1 MKTKILKIGAISIT
15 ILISIFFLWR
25 FFSQHLYKT
34 KAAQTRV
41 TLSFTNQSL
50 EFNQNETKT
59 IPFTLTAADSAKISA
74 INLYLK
80 FNLQN
85 KDLIEYKSF
94 STTPI
99 NYFDEVVKQ
108 EIINSSS
115 YGGSKI
121 LHLVLVS
128 KKRDDQ
134 LLSSLLFNLN
144 FSAKKRAGSTSIS
157 LHASTG
163 NIQNQ
168 VVGSTSGYIF
178 DLRVNNDT
186 TNITVNNQG
195 NCSSVSA
202 LGSSDC
208 GQNASC
214 QNNDF
219 CVCNSGFY
227 NCDGNWENGCE
238 SSQTC
243 SSPTNTPTPTPTET
257 PAPTP
262 TTPPGNTT
270 LNLKIKF
277 QGITQKPPDQYNSL
291 AVKVTAVSSSGSKT
305 VASGNFSA
313 RDIDANKK
321 GIWEGTV
328 SFNLAAGSYR
338 LLVKGPKHI
347 QKKICHSN
355 PTEPPGGHGTYTCG
369 DTAQI
374 NISNGVNNLDL
385 SGIYLLV
392 GDLPNQDGVV
402 NSYDLA
408 LVRNNLGKTD
418 AEALRLADLNL
429 DGRVNTQDYS
439 LIMAALAIRADEE

>member
-1 MKTKILKIGAISIT
+1 MKTKILKIGVISIT

-34 KAAQTRV
+34 KATQTSA
-41 TLSFTNQSL
+41 TLSFTNEIL
-50 EFNQNETKT
+50 EFKQNETGT
-59 IPFTLTAADSAKISA
+59 ISFTLTAADSAKISA

-80 FNLQN
+80 FNLES
-85 KDLIEYKSF
+85 KDLIEYQSF

-128 KKRDDQ
+128 KKPDDQ
-134 LLSSLLFNLN
+134 LLSSLFFNLN
-144 FSAKKRAGSTSIS
+144 FRAKKRAGSTSIS

-163 NIQNQ
+163 DIQNQ
-168 VVGSTSGYIF
+168 VVGPIFGYIF
-178 DLRVNNDT
+178 DLRVDNNNDK

-195 NCSSVSA
+195 NCSNA
-202 LGSSDC
+202 NDC
-208 GQNASC
+208 GGSINHALCNNNFCSC
-214 QNNDF
+214 
-219 CVCNSGFY
+219 VSSYY
-227 NCDGNWENGCE
+227 NCDRNWENGCE
-238 SSQTC
+238 SNQDC
-243 SSPTNTPTPTPTET
+243 SNPTNTPTPTET

-277 QGITQKPPDQYNSL
+277 QGITQKPQDQYNSL

-347 QKKICHSN
+347 QKKICHPN
-355 PTEPPGGHGTYTCG
+355 PTEPPGGPGTYTCG